1 MADLFSKV
9 SELLSDPEAARKIQS
24 IASSLSSPQSADT
37 PSEEGSAPAAEGGD
51 FSEAL
56 ASLSGGMTAS
66 SHRRET
72 DLLYAV
78 KPYLRPSRAGK
89 IDRALKAIRMIDL
102 LSNLR

>member
-1 MADLFSKV
+1 MPDLFSKV

-24 IASSLSSPQSADT
+24 IASSLSSSEGSSPAAASPGLPT
-37 PSEEGSAPAAEGGD
+37 EEGNGD
-51 FSEAL
+51 
-56 ASLSGGMTAS
+56 LSGMLSGLTEGIS

-78 KPYLRPSRAGK
+78 RPYLRPSRAGK

>member
-1 MADLFSKV
+1 MSDLFSKV
-9 SELLSDPEAARKIQS
+9 SELLSDPETARKIQG
-24 IASSLSSPQSADT
+24 IASSLSSPQSVEES
-37 PSEEGSAPAAEGGD
+37 SEEDSSPAADGGG

-56 ASLSGGMTAS
+56 ASLSNGMTAS